1 MPFSLKMLCFQGSFY
16 ALQPIKVQQKM
27 SVLEN
32 GFKVDIETKV
42 DIDDELQACFKNIN
56 PGVDYTFT
64 VTTLLKGKTISMRF
78 VTLKAQIQ
86 EAGFSRVP
94 SIRLK
99 SPNSGLESEILKHM
113 DSGDIDTDA
122 LAAALMFRSKSV
134 KKNRKRSDIDQQ

>member
-1 MPFSLKMLCFQGSFY
+1 MLFFQGSFY

-42 DIDDELQACFKNIN
+42 DIEDELQACFKNIN

-64 VTTLLKGKTISMRF
+64 VTTLLKGKMISKRF

-86 EAGFSRVP
+86 DVGFSRVP
-94 SIRLK
+94 SVRKI
-99 SPNSGLESEILKHM
+99 STNSGLESEILKHM
-113 DSGDIDTDA
+113 DSNDIDTDA
-122 LAAALMFRSKSV
+122 LAATLMFRSKSV